1 MEIFIIKCQTSGRLI
16 FLFLMNN
23 WILLVIEGSTH
34 LVNLGSKIIDV
45 KGFGR
50 FPSKLLHGKEL
61 NEEFELFDKKAK
73 LINSNQSDFYSN
85 LKRGPQIISPK
96 DAAWIIYKS
105 GISAGDTVIEAGSG
119 SGALT
124 LSLVQ
129 AISPNGKVI
138 TFENNSKHFK
148 IANRNIKMSP
158 WSDSVDI
165 RKEELSENTEAID
178 ASSVILDLP
187 KPWTLVKWS
196 TNSLKIGGVL
206 ICYLPTVNQVQTLL
220 ETLGNWEEIEII
232 ENIQR
237 SWQSKVNALRPQ
249 SNMIGH
255 TGFIVSA
262 RWLGK

>member
-1 MEIFIIKCQTSGRLI
+1 
-16 FLFLMNN
+16 MNN

-34 LVNLGSKIIDV
+34 LVNLESKVIDV

-50 FPSKLLHGKEL
+50 FSSKLLKDRKL
-61 NEEFELFDKKAK
+61 NEGFELFDKKVK
-73 LINSNQSDFYSN
+73 LLNPNQSDLHFN

-96 DAAWIIYKS
+96 DTGWIIYKS
-105 GISAGDTVIEAGSG
+105 GISIGDTVIEAGSG
-119 SGALT
+119 SGAMT
-124 LSLVQ
+124 LSLAQ
-129 AISPNGKVI
+129 AVAPNGRVI

-158 WSDSVDI
+158 WSDLI
-165 RKEELSENTEAID
+165 ETRNEELNESTKAIP

-187 KPWTLVKWS
+187 NPWNLVKWS
-196 TNSLKIGGVL
+196 INSLKIGGLL
-206 ICYLPTVNQVQTLL
+206 ICYLPTVNQVQTLIDSL
-220 ETLGNWEEIEII
+220 SDWKDIEVI

-237 SWQSKVNALRPQ
+237 SWQSKASALRPQ